1 MISVAGETSNYTN
14 NNTHQQQ
21 KLKNKGLDD
30 GFELVSAQN
39 SSNMVRVSP
48 INFEKQLDSTE
59 KSNNRLDAALSKL
72 LQNESIVKYVDDAEI
87 ED

>member
-1 MISVAGETSNYTN
+1 VAGETSNYTN
-14 NNTHQQQ
+14 NNTQQQQ

-39 SSNMVRVSP
+39 SSNMVTVSHL
-48 INFEKQLDSTE
+48 NFEEQLNSTE

-72 LQNESIVKYVDDAEI
+72 LLTESMVKYVDGAEI

>member
-1 MISVAGETSNYTN
+1 MAGETSNYTN
-14 NNTHQQQ
+14 NNTQQQQ

-39 SSNMVRVSP
+39 SSNMVTVSHL
-48 INFEKQLDSTE
+48 NFEEQLNSTE

-72 LQNESIVKYVDDAEI
+72 LLTESMVKYVDGAEI